1 MISATASVEIDRPVP
16 EVFAFVA
23 DPANE
28 PSWHTDIV
36 SGSLE
41 PAGPPGPGKV
51 IHLSFRTFGRRVDG
65 LADVTTF
72 EPNRKIAYAA
82 RDAYAGLRFTNTYF
96 FEPSGD
102 GTRFTRH
109 VELEPTGIVRLFAPI
124 MRGQIAK
131 RNARFTQNLKRRLES
146 AG

>member
-1 MISATASVEIDRPVP
+1 LISATASVEIDRPVP

-41 PAGPPGPGKV
+41 PVGPPGPGKV
-51 IHLSFRTFGRRVDG
+51 VHLSFRTFGQRVDG
-65 LADVTTF
+65 LADVAAF
-72 EPNRKIAYAA
+72 EPNRMIVYAA
-82 RDAYAGLRFTNTYF
+82 REAYAGLRFTNTYL
-96 FEPSGD
+96 FEPSAG

-109 VELEPTGIVRLFAPI
+109 AELEPKGIVRLLERM

-146 AG
+146 AS